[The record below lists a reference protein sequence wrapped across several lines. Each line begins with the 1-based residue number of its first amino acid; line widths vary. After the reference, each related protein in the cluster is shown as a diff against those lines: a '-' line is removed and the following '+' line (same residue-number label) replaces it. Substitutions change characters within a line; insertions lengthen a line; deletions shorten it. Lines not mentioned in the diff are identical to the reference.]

1 MMLRKTVSIWMIVA
15 LCFVSLAGC
24 ADDGQEPAPEAEQ
37 TKTAAEYKAEAEKEI
52 TEENAAAELDKLE
65 QAIEQEAAQEP

>member
-1 MMLRKTVSIWMIVA
+1 MWRTTLSILIVVA
-15 LCFVSLAGC
+15 LSCASLVGC
-24 ADDGQEPAPEAEQ
+24 SDDKNAPPEAEQ

-65 QAIEQEAAQEP
+65 QTIEQEAGQEP